1 MVELLIAVIIAAL
14 IFDYINGFHDA
25 ANAIATSVAT
35 GVLPLRT
42 AVLMAGI
49 FNFIGAMCGTAV
61 AKTIATG
68 FCAPEIATQT
78 VVLSALLGASAWNL
92 LTWWFGIPS
101 SSSHALIGGLC
112 GAVVGSAGVGAF
124 KWATLLEKVAKPL
137 VMSPLLG
144 FAIALTMMIIL
155 LWIVRRM
162 RPGLVNRGARRMQLV
177 SACFMGFSHG
187 QADAQKVMGIIAL
200 ALFSYQTSGGDAMP
214 HWMMPAK
221 AGDIPFWVVLS
232 CAVAIGLGTAAG
244 GKRII
249 KTMGS
254 KVIKISPLQG
264 FAAEASGA
272 GILFGFA
279 HFGIPVSTTHCINA
293 CIMGVGASKRI
304 SAVRWIVAWK
314 ILIAWIVTLPC
325 SAALA
330 WLSLKLL
337 RLIPGF

>member
-42 AVLMAGI
+42 AVMLAAF
-49 FNFIGAMCGTAV
+49 FNFAGAMAGTAV

-68 FCAPEIATQT
+68 FCAPEVATQT
-78 VVLSALLGASAWNL
+78 VVLAALLGASVWNL
-92 LTWWFGIPS
+92 LTWWLGIPS

-112 GAVVGSAGVGAF
+112 GAVVGSAGMGAF
-124 KWATLLEKVAKPL
+124 RWATLLEKVVKPL
-137 VMSPLLG
+137 VVSPLLG
-144 FAIALTMMIIL
+144 FTLALALMIAL
-155 LWIVRRM
+155 LWLVRRL
-162 RPGLVNRGARRMQLV
+162 RPGVVNRNARRAQLL
-177 SACFMGFSHG
+177 SACAMGFSHG

-200 ALFSYQTSGGDAMP
+200 ALFSYQTSGGDGLP
-214 HWMMPAK
+214 HWMLPAER
-221 AGDIPFWVVLS
+221 GHVPFWVVIA
-232 CAVAIGLGTAAG
+232 CAGAIALGTAAG

-254 KVIKISPLQG
+254 KVIRISPLQG
-264 FAAEASGA
+264 FAAETAGAS
-272 GILFGFA
+272 ILFGFA
-279 HFGIPVSTTHCINA
+279 HLGVPVSTTHCINA

-325 SAALA
+325 SAAFA
-330 WLSLKLL
+330 WLFLKLL
-337 RLIPGF
+337 RLMPGF